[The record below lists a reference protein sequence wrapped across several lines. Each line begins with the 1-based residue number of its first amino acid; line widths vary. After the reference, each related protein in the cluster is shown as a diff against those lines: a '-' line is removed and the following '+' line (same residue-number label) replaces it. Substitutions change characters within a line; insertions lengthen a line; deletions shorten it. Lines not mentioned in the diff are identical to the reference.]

1 MAAVPSVGRATGVEH
16 RVAPEAAA
24 TQDLYERYAGQIF
37 SFCLHKLGNREEA
50 EDAVQQ
56 TFLNAFR
63 GLRRGIDVETESAWL
78 FKIAHNVCL
87 TRRRSAWRR
96 GKVETPNDM
105 EALQE
110 FVAAPQQMGADDLIQ
125 LQDALA
131 AMPATQRKAILLREW
146 QGLSYHEIAEQMELS
161 QAAVETLIFRGR
173 RTLAR
178 GLERAPEERRSWR
191 RVRNTMDV
199 GSAFTAVKAALLGGA
214 AAKVAATTAAVTAV
228 AVVPAGIE
236 QNRIAATPRASVAHQ
251 LVLEQQA
258 QMPVAPAQAFVPVVE
273 RVDPVAARKPAPAP
287 KRAPEPEPVAPAPA
301 PVPEVPAEPQPAPT
315 PAPAADVPVAAPE
328 PKAEEPTIEQPVVE
342 PPKAEQPKPEKPKAD
357 RRKPQDPVAV
367 PVPSV
372 PEERPGKGRAKDKG
386 KSPDRAPQVAK
397 EHGPKR
403 PVEAPQPEPQEQAEP
418 VEVSVAEQPQPEHGG
433 GKPDK
438 PEKDK
443 GGPKK

>member
-1 MAAVPSVGRATGVEH
+1 LAAVPSVGRATGVEH

-24 TQDLYERYAGQIF
+24 TQELYERYASQIF

-105 EALQE
+105 EALQD
-110 FVAAPQQMGADDLIQ
+110 FVAAPQRMGTDELIQ
-125 LQDALA
+125 LQEALA
-131 AMPATQRKAILLREW
+131 GMPANQRKAVLLREW

-173 RTLAR
+173 QTLAR
-178 GLERAPEERRSWR
+178 GLEQAPEERRSWR
-191 RVRNTMDV
+191 RVRHTMDV
-199 GSAFTAVKAALLGGA
+199 GAALMAVKAALLGGA
-214 AAKVAATTAAVTAV
+214 AAKVAATTAAVTAF

-236 QNRIAATPRASVAHQ
+236 QNRVAATPRT
-251 LVLEQQA
+251 
-258 QMPVAPAQAFVPVVE
+258 PVAQE
-273 RVDPVAARKPAPAP
+273 PVAASKAQTPVAVAQLVVPAAEPAEPFVAPKPAPAP
-287 KRAPEPEPVAPAPA
+287 KRAPAPKPAPPAPA
-301 PVPEVPAEPQPAPT
+301 PIAEAPAEPDPAT
-315 PAPAADVPVAAPE
+315 EPAPAAEAPVAASAPPAVPE
-328 PKAEEPTIEQPVVE
+328 
-342 PPKAEQPKPEKPKAD
+342 AEQPKAD
-357 RRKPQDPVAV
+357 RPKQQDPVAV
-367 PVPSV
+367 PAPSV
-372 PEERPGKGRAKDKG
+372 AEEPPGKGRDKEKG
-386 KSPDRAPQVAK
+386 KSSDRAPQAAK
-397 EHGPKR
+397 GHGQKQAMEQAQPDPQQSAVPQ
-403 PVEAPQPEPQEQAEP
+403 PVEAPE
-418 VEVSVAEQPQPEHGG
+418 AEQPQPEHGG

-438 PEKDK
+438 PDKDK